1 MLSVPATALLLET
14 CSSVTGPPGP
24 QPLLGCRPCPAV
36 ARKLGGGWTQ
46 WAPTS
51 SLPGAPASVHTH
63 APLSA
68 SGVGQLRPP
77 PLAGSAGGPDQRFQR
92 APVDLASVARLS
104 LRAPDRRHAPAV
116 VTVPAVVSVLLSSK
130 ARRRAR
136 GGPKASPC
144 VGRGRGAHG
153 TCRPAQSG
161 SRGWCVAKAGL
172 GAGGAHSGL
181 WVSGS
186 LGGLW
191 AGFGDGWE
199 PSCVVGP
206 TRGVLPPWAGRGR
219 LGVGVRVE
227 PWSTGPRT
235 PSRQS
240 TE

>member
-1 MLSVPATALLLET
+1 MLSVLATALLLET

-77 PLAGSAGGPDQRFQR
+77 PLAGSAGGPDQRFQC

-116 VTVPAVVSVLLSSK
+116 VTGSHSGLRFAVIEGPKKSQ
-130 ARRRAR
+130 RRAESLALR
-136 GGPKASPC
+136 RA
-144 VGRGRGAHG
+144 
-153 TCRPAQSG
+153 
-161 SRGWCVAKAGL
+161 
-172 GAGGAHSGL
+172 GAGGSRD
-181 WVSGS
+181 V
-186 LGGLW
+186 
-191 AGFGDGWE
+191 
-199 PSCVVGP
+199 
-206 TRGVLPPWAGRGR
+206 
-219 LGVGVRVE
+219 
-227 PWSTGPRT
+227 
-235 PSRQS
+235 PSRPEWVQRLVCCQS
-240 TE
+240 RPGCRRGPQRALGLGFSRGAVGRVWGWVGAILCGGPHPGRPAPVGGQG